1 MNKSDNKK
9 GLTPLMYAVRSC
21 SVEVLKFLLEA
32 GADVSQT
39 TKKGYNVLHV
49 AAECNSKGIE
59 EILEILLTR
68 LNDQEINASA
78 GEKSVTP
85 LLVAIANNNKATA
98 KVLFNCPK
106 VNRLA
111 KDIDNQTTLHYA
123 AHTRS
128 KELIELVCSDA
139 EAFTSESSLNQTPLD
154 ILFIHE
160 EQNNYSR
167 SRKSFRSS
175 SDLLVK
181 TLGYK
186 RQIADYQTVRSQV
199 ERTIGEIKIF
209 FNNRASR
216 KFRGRSWDLENY
228 LHSPHS
234 ISVTKNESNENRYHT
249 RAKKNLTNFPF
260 PKK

>member
-1 MNKSDNKK
+1 
-9 GLTPLMYAVRSC
+9 MYAVRSC

-39 TKKGYNVLHV
+39 TKNGYNVLHV
-49 AAECNSKGIE
+49 AAECNSEGIE

-85 LLVAIANNNKATA
+85 LLVAIANNNVATA

-160 EQNNYSR
+160 QNNYSR
-167 SRKSFRSS
+167 KSYSSS

-216 KFRGRSWDLENY
+216 KFRGRSWDLEKY
-228 LHSPHS
+228 MQSPHS
-234 ISVTKNESNENRYHT
+234 VSVTKNGAHESYYHA
-249 RAKKNLTNFPF
+249 RAKKNLANFPF
-260 PKK
+260 PKI